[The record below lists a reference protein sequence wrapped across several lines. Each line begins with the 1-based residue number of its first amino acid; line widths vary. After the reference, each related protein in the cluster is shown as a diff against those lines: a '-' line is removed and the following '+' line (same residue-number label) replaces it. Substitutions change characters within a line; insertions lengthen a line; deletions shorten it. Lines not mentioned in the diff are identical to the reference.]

1 MEVTLKGARVSPCL
15 QATSR
20 VGRKG
25 FPEVQ
30 DTHDKSCPTP
40 GQLFYCLTHRFTR
53 ECWLTCYAVLSR
65 LWLRLR
71 ESWFSLLSFFVER
84 LPQRISIN
92 TRGLI
97 HRLHDWGQTVWR
109 GGNRSSSAV
118 WTGACQA
125 ILLGHYF
132 LICKKKGPDS
142 AMAKV
147 PSSSVNSMFLKNTWI
162 LKEEHLLGFPDKRA
176 QGVFVLDLLPHPD
189 FLL

>member
-1 MEVTLKGARVSPCL
+1 MILKGARASLCL

-25 FPEVQ
+25 FCWGRRHARQIMSYSGTALLLWSYTLLHPRMLVNLLRSFISSLAKTQRKLVQ
-30 DTHDKSCPTP
+30 P
-40 GQLFYCLTHRFTR
+40 FI
-53 ECWLTCYAVLSR
+53 
-65 LWLRLR
+65 
-71 ESWFSLLSFFVER
+71 FFVER

-118 WTGACQA
+118 WTGARQA
-125 ILLGHYF
+125 VLLGHYF
-132 LICKKKGPDS
+132 LICKKKGLDS
-142 AMAKV
+142 VMAKV
-147 PSSSVNSMFLKNTWI
+147 TSSSVNSMFLKNTWI